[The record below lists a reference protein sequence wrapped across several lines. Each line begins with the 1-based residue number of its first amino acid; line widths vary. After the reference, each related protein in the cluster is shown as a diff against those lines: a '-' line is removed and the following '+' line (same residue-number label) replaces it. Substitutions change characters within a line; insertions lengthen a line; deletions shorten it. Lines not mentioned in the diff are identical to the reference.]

1 MSVPY
6 RIAERVLPERIGQR
20 INRKKK
26 IKFTFDRKTVPAFQ
40 GDTIASALLANGQR
54 IISRSFKLHRPRGI
68 LSYGSNDPSS
78 LISVGTGASRTPNTR
93 ATMTPVRNGMV
104 SESQNN
110 WPSLKKDW
118 NRYFDRIKRF
128 LPAGF
133 YYKTFMKPMFLV
145 PVYQRVLRF
154 FAGTGTLLN
163 NRDIATYEHYFL
175 NVDVLVVG
183 GGLSGLV
190 VAEAASTSGAKVC
203 LVDENSFLGGLSD
216 IFDGQIEDITCL
228 DWARKCVTRL
238 AENPNVHLLPDTT
251 ATGIY
256 DHGLAIAC
264 ERCSDHSKNNGSV
277 EERLWKIRA
286 LHTVLATGAIEQPLL
301 FPNNDIPGIHLS
313 STIRAMIIRHAVSPG
328 RRGLIYTTN
337 DDGYKTALLMID
349 AGIEVVKIV
358 DARLHAQGKLVDLVK
373 ANGILITF
381 ASTIL
386 EVITDNS
393 DIHIQSVVTGAL
405 QGTSGITT
413 KIDCDFISVSGSWA
427 PVVHLWCHNGGKLE
441 YDENSVCMRPVGI
454 HDYIS
459 IVGSANNVHRIE
471 NLLEESWDRGHA
483 AAQHALG
490 KRIRKPTPSFGI
502 SQSVE
507 ATTSDPVS
515 QIVRCTETLE
525 KDYSEFV
532 DFHNDVTIADLKLAC
547 REGYASVEH
556 MKRFTTLGMAPDQGK
571 TSTMNAA
578 VTLSDILKCPVE
590 EIGTTTYRPPFTPL
604 RLGTIAGTQPEF
616 RTRAFRQLPAIN
628 WHRDNGAVL
637 DNTGGWS
644 RPLYYARQK
653 TRRSMAITSEINAA
667 RNYAGLFDAS
677 SLGKIE
683 IKGPDAVKF
692 LDLVY
697 ATVIET
703 LPVGRARYGILL
715 NENGTLLDDGVVSR
729 LKTNLF
735 VIYTTSGN
743 ADLVLNHLEK
753 WHQTEWPDLRLFITS
768 VTENYAHFSL
778 SGPGTIEILRTLEG
792 FDISKLEA
800 SRYLDVW
807 EDHFSGIELRVLRVS
822 FSGAYGVELS
832 IPSNHA
838 MELWQALMHC
848 GIEDSITPIG
858 IDAMHTLRAEVGY
871 IVIGLDTDTD
881 TIPADVGLDWAVSES
896 KPDFIGKPGLLQDAH
911 IDAPR
916 KKLVGILTKHENSVP
931 EFGSPIFDRPHI
943 EPGNVIGHVTSAYY
957 SPTINRSI
965 SLALVSEK
973 HIFEGAVVHISQ
985 STGTTPANIRLSR
998 FITKEQAGASPS
1010 RRVERRQ

>member
-6 RIAERVLPERIGQR
+6 RIAERVLPDRIGQR

-26 IKFTFDRKTVPAFQ
+26 IRFTFDRKTVPAFQ

-68 LSYGSNDPSS
+68 LSYGSNDPGS

-93 ATMTPVRNGMV
+93 ATMTPVSNGMV

-118 NRYFDRIKRF
+118 SRYFDRIKRF

-145 PVYQRVLRF
+145 PVYQRVLRL

-163 NRDIATYEHYFL
+163 NRDTASYEHYFL
-175 NVDVLVVG
+175 NVDVLVIG

-203 LVDENSFLGGLSD
+203 LVDENGFLGGLSD
-216 IFDGQIEDITCL
+216 IFDGQIENVTCL

-251 ATGIY
+251 ATGMY
-256 DHGLAIAC
+256 DHGFVIAC
-264 ERCSDHSKNNGSV
+264 ERCSGHSKNNDSV

-313 STIRAMIIRHAVSPG
+313 STIRAMIVRHAVAPG
-328 RRGLIYTTN
+328 HRGVIYTTN

-349 AGIEVVKIV
+349 AGIEVIKIV
-358 DARLHAQGKLVDLVK
+358 DARLHAEGTLVDLVK

-386 EVITDNS
+386 EVITDKSN
-393 DIHIQSVVTGAL
+393 IHIQSVVTGAL

-427 PVVHLWCHNGGKLE
+427 PVVHLWCNNGGKLE
-441 YDENSVCMRPVGI
+441 FDANSVCMRPVGTQNCM
-454 HDYIS
+454 S

-471 NLLEESWDRGHA
+471 NLLEESWDGGHA

-502 SQSVE
+502 SKSTKV
-507 ATTSDPVS
+507 TTSDTVG
-515 QIVRCTETLE
+515 QIVRSKTTQE
-525 KDYSEFV
+525 KDFSVFV
-532 DFHNDVTIADLKLAC
+532 DIHNDVTIADLKLAC

-556 MKRFTTLGMAPDQGK
+556 MKRYTSLGMAPDQGK
-571 TSTMNAA
+571 TSNLNAA
-578 VTLSDILKCPVE
+578 VILANIQKCPVG
-590 EIGTTTYRPPFTPL
+590 EIGTTTYRPPYTPL
-604 RLGTIAGTQPEF
+604 RLGTIGGSQPEF
-616 RTRAFRQLPAIN
+616 KTRVFRQLPSIK
-628 WHRDNGAVL
+628 WHKDNGAVL
-637 DNTGGWS
+637 DNIGGWS

-653 TRRSMAITSEINAA
+653 IKRSIAITSEINAV
-667 RNYAGLFDAS
+667 RNHAGLFDAS

-683 IKGPDAVKF
+683 IKGPDSAKF

-697 ATVIET
+697 ATKIDA
-703 LPVGRARYGILL
+703 LPVGRALYGVLL
-715 NENGTLLDDGVVSR
+715 NESGTLLDDGVISR

-743 ADLVLNHLEK
+743 SGLVLDHLER
-753 WHQTEWPDLRLFITS
+753 WHQTEWPDLRVFITS

-778 SGPGTIEILRTLEG
+778 SGPRTLEILKSLEG
-792 FDISKLEA
+792 FDSNKLEI
-800 SRYLDVW
+800 SNYLDVW
-807 EDHFSGIELRVLRVS
+807 EDHFSDIDLRVLRVS
-822 FSGAYGVELS
+822 YSGAYGVELS

-838 MELWQALMHC
+838 TELWQALMHA
-848 GIEDSITPIG
+848 GKELSIKPIG
-858 IDAMHTLRAEVGY
+858 VEAMHTLRTEVGY
-871 IVIGLDTDTD
+871 IAMGIDTDTD
-881 TIPADVGLDWAVSES
+881 TIPADVGLDWAVSDS
-896 KPDFIGKPGLLQDAH
+896 KPDFIGKYGLVQDAH
-911 IDAPR
+911 INAPR

-931 EFGSPIFDRPHI
+931 EYGAPIFDRPHI
-943 EPGNVIGHVTSAYY
+943 EPGNVIGHVTSAFY
-957 SPTINRSI
+957 SPTISRSI

-998 FITKEQAGASPS
+998 FITKEQAGASPF
-1010 RRVERRQ
+1010 RRDAGGQ